1 MGGVTRRTVDAR
13 GIRDPVISRDAAV
26 PLHAQFREY
35 LIELIQRGD
44 LAPGTQVPRERELA
58 ERFNVSL
65 APVRQAILDL
75 AKEGY
80 VYRVRGRGT
89 FVRSPKV
96 EEKIAILGS
105 FTEAMRAKG
114 LAARLQVLYQKVA
127 PSSHEIGRQ
136 LRTRGRVVRIQRR
149 AVVDDQPMALL
160 EAFLPARRFP
170 GLESADLEDRSLYAH
185 LVDRYGTVLARAES
199 VIEVGRCDPE
209 TAGLLALPAGS
220 PVLLVDGVTFD
231 DHDDPVEFSHVMY
244 RADRFR
250 FRLESFRRSERVIH
264 LIDGDRV
271 KHAG

>member
-1 MGGVTRRTVDAR
+1 MMTHRTTGAR
-13 GIRDPVISRDAAV
+13 WIRDPVISRDAAV

-35 LIELIQRGD
+35 LIELIERGD

-75 AKEGY
+75 ARDGY
-80 VYRVRGRGT
+80 VYRVRGKGT

-114 LAARLQVLYQKVA
+114 LAARLQVLHQEIA
-127 PSSHEIGRQ
+127 SPSDAVRRQ

-170 GLESADLEDRSLYAH
+170 GLGSAELEDRSLYAH
-185 LVDRYGTVLARAES
+185 LADRYGTVVARAES

-209 TAGLLALPAGS
+209 TASLLALPAGS

-231 DHDDPVEFSHVMY
+231 DHDNPVEFSHVLY

-250 FRLESFRRSERVIH
+250 FRLDSFRRSERVIH

-271 KHAG
+271 EDTG

>member
-1 MGGVTRRTVDAR
+1 MAGGISRANGVHR
-13 GIRDPVISRDAAV
+13 GHGPLISRDAAV

-35 LIELIQRGD
+35 LIDLIERGD
-44 LAPGTQVPRERELA
+44 LAPGAQVPRERELA
-58 ERFNVSL
+58 ECFNVSL

-80 VYRVRGRGT
+80 VYRVRGKGT
-89 FVRSPKV
+89 FVRAAKV

-105 FTEAMRAKG
+105 FTEAMRARG
-114 LAARLQVLYQKVA
+114 LAARLQVLHQEVVP
-127 PSSHEIGRQ
+127 PSEAIARQ

-149 AVVDDQPMALL
+149 AVVDGQPIALL

-170 GLESADLEDRSLYAH
+170 GLGSAELEDRSLYAH
-185 LVDRYGTVLARAES
+185 LADSYGTVLARAES
-199 VIEVGRCDPE
+199 LIEVGRCDPE

-231 DHDDPVEFSHVMY
+231 GRDDPVEFSHVLY

-250 FRLESFRRSERVIH
+250 FRLDSVRRSERVIH
-264 LIDGDRV
+264 LIDAERGEDT
-271 KHAG
+271 G